1 MHFALRS
8 VFFRRLVLRIT
19 QPLWRMVHCETD
31 EAYTELIGTPPTEDT
46 PYYTEC
52 IDGQERQVYSAVVG
66 VQDAWVRYYE
76 SREIEEQS
84 TTVSKHGLL
93 NWQHAMQR
101 RMFENGS
108 WALRKSCWQKPVPEV
123 PPGARVHAL
132 CGLGLGHSS
141 HSSSASAAT
150 SSSSASA
157 DKAASASVGA
167 PDKASRKAKDAP
179 GGKSGGSAAS
189 AAASASAAKPLSALG
204 KAFAKPELK
213 KMKDLR
219 TPPAT
224 ITNKP
229 ALSFKRPQTIGKTT
243 VIVDDDE
250 PLIVDGFVITIDD
263 DNESKGPKA
272 KKPKSSKEDGWRADI
287 EALRINHIYRL
298 DELITFGNAEEMAEK
313 TKGIRRPRYH
323 RDKLNTGR
331 VLKNQCI

>member
-1 MHFALRS
+1 M
-8 VFFRRLVLRIT
+8 
-19 QPLWRMVHCETD
+19 
-31 EAYTELIGTPPTEDT
+31 
-46 PYYTEC
+46 
-52 IDGQERQVYSAVVG
+52 G

-101 RMFENGS
+101 RMFEMGS
-108 WALRKSCWQKPVPEV
+108 RALRKSCWRKPVPEV

-167 PDKASRKAKDAP
+167 PDKASRKAKAKDE
-179 GGKSGGSAAS
+179 
-189 AAASASAAKPLSALG
+189 ASASAAKPLSALG
-204 KAFAKPELK
+204 KAFAKTEEK
-213 KMKDLR
+213 KKKDLR

-298 DELITFGNAEEMAEK
+298 DELITFGNAEEMVEK
-313 TKGIRRPRYH
+313 TKGTRRPKYH
-323 RDKLNTGR
+323 RDKFSTGR